1 MDKVSEQELH
11 LSSAAK
17 SKVRY
22 IAGACVQKISERLRN
37 STLRTL
43 SRTDKEGQMMRKMS
57 FKKGQ
62 LLQTFRIREEEVNSE
77 MRDSMQEIE
86 LKQGLTRGLT
96 VVSDK
101 VFAFFVQL
109 NNVVQ
114 NELTTDRFHLHSY
127 NLFTICRGIV
137 RTHEEILASW
147 MELFEMSAAT
157 EEIEEDIFLT
167 LVMDLFDD
175 ITDYFIRIAF
185 SEGLRHFKRTV
196 PRKKKQALRTK
207 VKALAERTVPRAAA
221 TSSTAAAASASYIC
235 SICANP
241 CEDEP
246 ASKEH
251 ESVGCDKCNCWFHF
265 QCVNLTGEEDFLK
278 RKKSTWF
285 CSTCSKKGKGRG
297 KGRGRKQ

>member
-1 MDKVSEQELH
+1 M
-11 LSSAAK
+11 
-17 SKVRY
+17 RY

-62 LLQTFRIREEEVNSE
+62 LLKTFRIREEDVNSE

-86 LKQGLTRGLT
+86 FKQGLTRGLT

-109 NNVVQ
+109 NDELQ

-157 EEIEEDIFLT
+157 EDIEEDIFLT

-196 PRKKKQALRTK
+196 PRKKKQALGTK

-221 TSSTAAAASASYIC
+221 TSSTAAAASYIC
-235 SICANP
+235 SICANT

-265 QCVNLTGEEDFLK
+265 QCVNLTGEEGLLETKKVNMVLLNLQQKRERTWKGPRKETVKTSFNFISISLK
-278 RKKSTWF
+278 LY
-285 CSTCSKKGKGRG
+285 
-297 KGRGRKQ
+297 